1 MNKYVCWPGLALLL
15 AVSPARSEAPNI
27 EEIWAIVQQQ
37 QVEIDELKAKLAA
50 ADAQLAA
57 TDQKIEATGDYLD
70 TFATSETQPSATT
83 IGGYGEVHYNNL
95 NADDSARDVDEIDF
109 HRFVL
114 FFGHE
119 FTDRIRF
126 FSELEIEHS
135 LAGDGA
141 PGEVELEQA
150 YIDFTL
156 TDTVSAKAGLFL
168 LPVGILN
175 ETHEPPTFYG
185 VERNSVESDIIPST
199 WWEAGAAISGHY
211 GTGISWEF
219 AMHSGLAIP
228 TTGSDAFRVRSGR
241 QKVAEAIASDAAYTA
256 RLRYSGVPGLDLG
269 LSYQYQTDA
278 SQISGDG
285 LDDGQLFSANAI
297 YSIGDFTLKGVYAS
311 WDFSGAAI
319 EAAGADRQTGWYLE
333 PSYRFGTARGDFGI
347 YGRYQDVDAARNQDQ
362 FTQNEIGFNY
372 WPIDDV
378 VFKFDFRQRD
388 HKLPGE
394 AGRDFDGFGL
404 GLGYQF

>member
-1 MNKYVCWPGLALLL
+1 MKKSVCWLSLVLLI
-15 AVSPARSEAPNI
+15 AVAPARSETPNI
-27 EEIWAIVQQQ
+27 EEIWKIVQQQ
-37 QVEIDELKAKLAA
+37 QVEIDQLKQQLAV

-57 TDQKIEATGDYLD
+57 ADQKLEATGEYLD
-70 TFATSETQPSATT
+70 TFTLADVQQPATT
-83 IGGYGEVHYNNL
+83 VGGYGELHYNNL
-95 NADDSARDVDEIDF
+95 DADDSANDLDQIDF

-126 FSELEIEHS
+126 FSELELEHS
-135 LAGDGA
+135 LAGDGH

-150 YIDFTL
+150 YIDFLL
-156 TDTVSAKAGLFL
+156 TDNLSAKAGLFL

-199 WWEAGAAISGHY
+199 WWEAGAAMSGHY
-211 GTGISWEF
+211 ETGLSWDV

-228 TTGSDAFRVRSGR
+228 TTGSSAFRVRSGR
-241 QKVAEAIASDAAYTA
+241 QKVAEAPADDPAYTA
-256 RLRYSGVPGLDLG
+256 RLRYSGIPGLDLG
-269 LSYQYQTDA
+269 VSYQYQTDA

-285 LDDGQLFSANAI
+285 LDEGQLFSANAI
-297 YSIGDFTLKGVYAS
+297 YNIGNFTFKGLYAS
-311 WDFSGAAI
+311 WDFSGVAV
-319 EAAGADRQTGWYLE
+319 EAAGADSQTGWFLE
-333 PSYRFGTARGDFGI
+333 PSYRFRTSRGDFGI
-347 YGRYQDVDAARNQDQ
+347 YGRYQDVDAARSQDQ
-362 FTQNEIGFNY
+362 FTQNEVGVNY
-372 WPIDDV
+372 WPTDRV

-388 HKLPGE
+388 HNLSSE
-394 AGRDFDGFGL
+394 AGRDFEGFDL

>member
-1 MNKYVCWPGLALLL
+1 MNKSVCWLGLVLLVV
-15 AVSPARSEAPNI
+15 AAPARSETPNI
-27 EEIWAIVQQQ
+27 EEIWKIVQQQ
-37 QVEIDELKAKLAA
+37 QVEIDQLKQQLAV

-57 TDQKIEATGDYLD
+57 ADQKLEATGEYLD
-70 TFATSETQPSATT
+70 TFALADGQQPATT
-83 IGGYGEVHYNNL
+83 IGGYGELHYNNL
-95 NADDSARDVDEIDF
+95 DADDSANDLDQIDF

-126 FSELEIEHS
+126 FSELELEHS

-150 YIDFTL
+150 YIDFML
-156 TDTVSAKAGLFL
+156 TDNLSAKAGLFL
-168 LPVGILN
+168 LPVGMLN

-199 WWEAGAAISGHY
+199 WWEAGAAMSGHY
-211 GTGISWEF
+211 ESGLSWDV

-228 TTGSDAFRVRSGR
+228 TTGSSAFRVRSGR
-241 QKVAEAIASDAAYTA
+241 QKVAEAAADDPAYTA
-256 RLRYSGVPGLDLG
+256 RLRYSGILGLDLG
-269 LSYQYQTDA
+269 VSYQYQTDA

-285 LDDGQLFSANAI
+285 LDDGQLFSASAI
-297 YSIGDFTLKGVYAS
+297 YNIGNFTLKGLYAS
-311 WDFSGAAI
+311 WDFSGVAV
-319 EAAGADRQTGWYLE
+319 EAAGADSQTGWFLE
-333 PSYRFGTARGDFGI
+333 PSYRFRTSRGDIGI
-347 YGRYQDVDAARNQDQ
+347 YGRYQDVDAARGQDQ
-362 FTQNEIGFNY
+362 FTQNEIGVNY
-372 WPIDDV
+372 WPTDNV

-388 HKLPGE
+388 HNLGSE
-394 AGRDFDGFGL
+394 AGRNFEGFDL